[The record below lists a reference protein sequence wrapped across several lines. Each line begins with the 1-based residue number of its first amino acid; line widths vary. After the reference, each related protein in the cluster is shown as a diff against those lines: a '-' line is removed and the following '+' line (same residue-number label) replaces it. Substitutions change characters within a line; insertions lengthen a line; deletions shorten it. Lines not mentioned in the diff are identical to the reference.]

1 MKKEKIKK
9 PHKVRDLS
17 VYIVLRTLVIITMI
31 LQIVH
36 KNWND
41 VFLCILTL
49 FLLMIPS
56 ILDKKL
62 NCFRVFEGN
71 KVNKGNELT
80 FRYAINSKRVEAF
93 NNKDSKYL
101 LTSTVNNDKCFGP
114 YKFEDGEFILA

>member
-1 MKKEKIKK
+1 MRKVFMKEIDS
-9 PHKVRDLS
+9 RGIIWE
-17 VYIVLRTLVIITMI
+17 YVI
-31 LQIVH
+31 
-36 KNWND
+36 
-41 VFLCILTL
+41 
-49 FLLMIPS
+49 

-93 NNKDSKYL
+93 NNKDSEYL
-101 LTSTVNNDKCFGP
+101 LASTVNNDKCFGP